1 MDEILYTIFA
11 QVDDNNPC
19 VEDNFESRT
28 DAQTYFDLVFDTL
41 TYLQDSGALGEWADG
56 ESGHVVYLVL
66 VKRIGDV
73 PEDWPILRV
82 EKLRI

>member
-1 MDEILYTIFA
+1 MDEILYTVFA
-11 QVDDNNPC
+11 QVDDNIPC

-28 DAQTYFDLVFDTL
+28 DAQTYFDLAFGTL
-41 TYLQDSGALGEWADG
+41 TYLQDSGALGTCADG
-56 ESGHVVYLVL
+56 ESGHVVYLLL

-73 PEDWPILRV
+73 PEEWPILRV

>member
-1 MDEILYTIFA
+1 MDEILYTVFA
-11 QVDDNNPC
+11 QVDDNNAC

-41 TYLQDSGALGEWADG
+41 TYLQNSGTLGDWANG
-56 ESGHVVYLVL
+56 ESGHVVYLLL
-66 VKRIGDV
+66 VKRISDV
-73 PEDWPILRV
+73 PEEWPILRV